1 MDHIP
6 SLPPSLGLCP
16 PPWDQSLSRT
26 DGLIIRT
33 VKLVNREVPDKRIIT
48 IIIIISELGIKEIKM
63 PQLGGGCSFPRPC
76 HLP

>member
-26 DGLIIRT
+26 NGLIIKT
-33 VKLVNREVPDKRIIT
+33 VKLVNREVPHKRIT